1 MFSTSSDYSKAN
13 DFKCSRFSDYSKAND
28 FKCSTFSDYTKAKEC
43 TLRDRHYA
51 CTEADGFALKRLR

>member
-1 MFSTSSDYSKAN
+1 MEGGVKKSVTTP
-13 DFKCSRFSDYSKAND
+13 RQTTL
-28 FKCSTFSDYTKAKEC
+28 KCSTFSNYSKANEC